1 MFLRSLRKTFLVVEG
16 ARGWEV
22 IYISKRERIYKIKFL
37 EGNLRKEKARAKSQE
52 ETYLNL
58 SDAEGAL
65 KGILVTFIFL
75 GGRTKVENSKPKKLG
90 FVFGSG
96 FCIFCRC

>member
-1 MFLRSLRKTFLVVEG
+1 M
-16 ARGWEV
+16 

-37 EGNLRKEKARAKSQE
+37 EANIRKERARAKSQE
-52 ETYLNL
+52 ETCLNV
-58 SDAEGAL
+58 SDVEGAL
-65 KGILVTFIFL
+65 KAILVTFIFL
-75 GGRTKVENSKPKKLG
+75 GGRTNLENSKHKKLG